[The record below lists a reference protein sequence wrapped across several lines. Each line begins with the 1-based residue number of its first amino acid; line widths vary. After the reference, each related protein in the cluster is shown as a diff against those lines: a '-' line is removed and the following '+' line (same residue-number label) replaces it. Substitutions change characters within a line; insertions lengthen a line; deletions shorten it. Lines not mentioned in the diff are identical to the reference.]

1 MCFTFFCIFCSF
13 HKFHGS
19 DSGLGLASVGNIF
32 FLLCVNI
39 FVVFIFLFCCSWGEC
54 GRAWKTIWLFSNALL
69 LLGDRRSWGWL
80 CDCWCA
86 RGSRTEKEV
95 AAVSGKLRKSKM
107 LTHPH
112 ATHTNTHTHADTN
125 ADAQQT
131 ARRDVPQEKQHETR
145 MWMWMRKR
153 KEIK

>member
-112 ATHTNTHTHADTN
+112 ATHTNTYTHADTN